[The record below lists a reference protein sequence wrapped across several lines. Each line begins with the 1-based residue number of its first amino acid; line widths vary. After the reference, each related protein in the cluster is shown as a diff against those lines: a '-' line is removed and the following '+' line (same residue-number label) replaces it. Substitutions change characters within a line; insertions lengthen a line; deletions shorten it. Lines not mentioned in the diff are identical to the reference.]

1 MHPAKIDRISA
12 MLNTSAEDA
21 ATAMAAGRTAY
32 SLAREVLG
40 LRAQVAELRDTLA
53 SMEAEEGQEIT
64 ALRQELEVAI
74 EIAGQVEP
82 LQKDNRDLRREVA
95 AWRGA

>member
-1 MHPAKIDRISA
+1 MNNFEIH
-12 MLNTSAEDA
+12 DA
-21 ATAMAAGRTAY
+21 AIAMAAGRTAY
-32 SLAREVLG
+32 SLAREALG
-40 LRAQVAELRDTLA
+40 LRAQIAELRDTLA

-74 EIAGQVEP
+74 EMARQVEP